1 MKKVL
6 LASALLLVA
15 SPVLAA
21 SFVNGGFEDGTF
33 YGWTNDGGTY
43 QSGIYYNTGDP
54 GKSAIVATGVDPISG
69 LNTVY
74 SGSKSARVNNYDWNY
89 HYSTITQTVTNWT
102 DPNIY
107 FAYAAV
113 IEDPGHD
120 YAGHMRVTLFDETT
134 DTSLYDVYFD
144 YYTAGSVMGSSWHTT
159 QADPNG
165 WGYDST
171 WGYTD
176 WTVVNLS
183 IGAAIGH
190 DLTLTMLASDCG
202 YGGHGGYAYLDG
214 FGAAPPP
221 PGPVPEPTTMLLFG
235 TGLAGL
241 VGFGRRRNRK

>member
-6 LASALLLVA
+6 FTTALLLVA

-33 YGWTNDGGTY
+33 NGWTKDGGKYNWGGTY
-43 QSGIYYNTGDP
+43 TNSGDP
-54 GKSAIVATGVDPISG
+54 GKSAIVATGVDPVSG

-74 SGSKSARVNNYDWNY
+74 SGDYSARVNNYDNWY

-113 IEDPGHD
+113 LEDPGHA
-120 YAGHMRVTLFDETT
+120 YAGHMKVTLYDNTT
-134 DTSLYDVYFD
+134 ANYLYDVYFD
-144 YYTAGSVMGSSWHTT
+144 YYTAGTVMGSGNWTT
-159 QADPNG
+159 TT
-165 WGYDST
+165 ST
-171 WGYTD
+171 SYGGKWGYTP
-176 WTVVNLS
+176 WQVVNLS
-183 IGAAIGH
+183 IGSAIGH

-202 YGGHGGYAYLDG
+202 AGGHGGYAYLDG

-221 PGPVPEPTTMLLFG
+221 PGPGPVPEPTTMLLFG